1 MFFEPSVIY
10 TVLGA
15 LVLVLGVFLLGTLR
29 ERKK

>member
-1 MFFEPSVIY
+1 MYFDASVIY

-15 LVLVLGVFLLGTLR
+15 IVLVIGVFLLGALR